1 MTKVFT
7 QNEVWRRV
15 LLSIIIFGILEVAVL
30 YWGFPEYY
38 TNNVIFIPIYFLA
51 LGISLLLAIYRIN
64 SKPLHIGRAA
74 ARLMLLNASQ
84 LVLSFGVLFYYIR
97 YIDVQRR
104 SFVLLFGLFYIWFLL
119 LKLFVFYNIDSL
131 HNEKKKLEKQKREN
145 ETLDKK

>member
-38 TNNVIFIPIYFLA
+38 TNNVIFIPIYCLA
-51 LGISLLLAIYRIN
+51 LSISLLLASYRIN

-84 LVLSFGVLFYYIR
+84 LVLSFGVLFYSILH
-97 YIDVQRR
+97 IEVQRR
-104 SFVLLFGLFYIWFLL
+104 SFVLLFVLFYIRFLL
-119 LKLFVFYNIDSL
+119 LTLFLFYNIDSL
-131 HNEKKKLEKQKREN
+131 PYDKKKL
-145 ETLDKK
+145 DI